1 VHPSLARAF
10 VREVFVRNSSLF
22 RAIAGIAVCLGFTG
36 SHVAWADPP
45 GEGGP
50 PRPDLYIEDPYAPHQ
65 TNGSEARLGTIVG
78 FEYGLPQDVLALG
91 VAVAGGYRFGRIT
104 IESELQAFTLRTHG
118 AINTPLGPGE
128 GDIGIGHGE
137 RLAALARLDVIRLGP
152 HVVGPNSLLSI
163 YVEGGAAVA
172 WTQWSKPD
180 FDQPSRVV
188 PDNTKR
194 PEGQVG
200 FGIALDH
207 RLQEPIGFPH
217 RIAWFLGWR
226 LALAPHEPMTAT
238 QCRGTSCRPYQMED
252 DSSAI
257 VDRSMLFQSS
267 LAFTF

>member
-1 VHPSLARAF
+1 MSNPSK
-10 VREVFVRNSSLF
+10 F
-22 RAIAGIAVCLGFTG
+22 RAASLLAVCLAFTG
-36 SHVAWADPP
+36 SHVAWADDSQS
-45 GEGGP
+45 GP
-50 PRPDLYIEDPYAPHQ
+50 PRPDLYVEDPYAPHQ
-65 TNGSEARLGTIVG
+65 TNGSEARIGTIVG
-78 FEYGLPQDVLALG
+78 FEYDQPENVLALG

-118 AINTPLGPGE
+118 EIQTPIGPGE
-128 GDIGIGHGE
+128 GDFGIGHGE

-172 WTQWSKPD
+172 WMNWSKPD
-180 FDQPSRVV
+180 YNQPSRVV
-188 PDNTKR
+188 PDDTKR

-200 FGIALDH
+200 FGLSLDH

-226 LALAPHEPMTAT
+226 MALAPHEPMTAT
-238 QCRGTSCRPYQMED
+238 VCRGISCRPYQMED
-252 DSSAI
+252 DTTAI

-267 LAFTF
+267 LEFTF